1 MKVAYVTPYASGD
14 VHAWSGSVFHVR
26 EALAKA
32 GCDILPVDSLVEK
45 GRYLGKVREIL
56 SKKLTGKTYLRDRSP
71 VLLDSYASQVAARCA
86 AMGPDII
93 FSPGTIPVANLKI
106 GKPVVFWTD
115 ATFAGITDYYAAF
128 TDLSPRTL
136 WEGREM
142 EQRALS
148 NCSLAIYTS
157 EWAAKSAVDNYDV
170 DPAKVKVVPFGA
182 NVSAAGDEAVVRGLV
197 AARDTATCELLFVGV
212 DWERKGGPIALRV
225 AEILNSRGVPVRLHV
240 VGCEPPGQLPDFVVR
255 HGFVSKK
262 FPAGAARLAK
272 LFSEAH
278 FLIVPSRAECFGLVF
293 AEAGSFGLPSLA
305 AITGGLPSVVTS
317 GKNGMLFPL
326 EDEGEGY
333 ADFIQ
338 TQMADP
344 AAYEA
349 LALGSFAEFKAR
361 LNWDVAGKAVVS
373 LMRGLV
379 NR

>member
-1 MKVAYVTPYASGD
+1 MKVAYVTPHASGD

-56 SKKLTGKTYLRDRSP
+56 SKKFTGKTYLRDRSP

-93 FSPGTIPVANLKI
+93 FSPGTIPVAYLKI

-136 WEGREM
+136 REGREM

-157 EWAAKSAVDNYDV
+157 EWAARSAVDNYDV

-182 NVSAAGDEAVVRGLV
+182 NVSAARDEAVVRGLV
-197 AARDTATCELLFVGV
+197 AARDTASCELLFVGV

-225 AEILNSRGVPVRLHV
+225 AEILKSRGVPVRLHV
-240 VGCEPPGQLPDFVVR
+240 VGCEPPGVLPDFVVR

-272 LFSEAH
+272 LFSDAH

-305 AITGGLPSVVTS
+305 AITGG
-317 GKNGMLFPL
+317 
-326 EDEGEGY
+326 
-333 ADFIQ
+333 
-338 TQMADP
+338 
-344 AAYEA
+344 
-349 LALGSFAEFKAR
+349 
-361 LNWDVAGKAVVS
+361 
-373 LMRGLV
+373 
-379 NR
+379 